1 MCSETSAL
9 GVLNI
14 CLINFDAV
22 WKDKQ
27 KNIEKKEELIKRALE
42 LNSKTQLIVFP
53 ELSLTG
59 YVLDE
64 DVYNLA
70 ETEFWESIEKVKEL
84 AKKYEVAIMF
94 GFIEKKWNDKPYN
107 STIVIDKNWEILAKY
122 RKNHLFTQSIEPDIY
137 SAWDKLEIFDFEWV
151 KCGLSICFDIR
162 YPRLYE
168 TYKYEWVECV
178 ITPYAWVD
186 WRNKP
191 DIFASLSKARSSE
204 NQFFMIWVDNIWKD
218 MNNSYA
224 WNAIVSNPYS
234 EDIKETK
241 EKIFHFAEID
251 TNEIKNI
258 ESIIPL
264 EWSFKESYRI

>member
-1 MCSETSAL
+1 
-9 GVLNI
+9 
-14 CLINFDAV
+14 
-22 WKDKQ
+22 
-27 KNIEKKEELIKRALE
+27 
-42 LNSKTQLIVFP
+42 
-53 ELSLTG
+53 
-59 YVLDE
+59 
-64 DVYNLA
+64 
-70 ETEFWESIEKVKEL
+70 
-84 AKKYEVAIMF
+84 MF

-137 SAWDKLEIFDFEWV
+137 SAGDSLEIFEFEWV

-191 DIFASLSKARSSE
+191 DIFANLSKWRSSE
-204 NQFFMIWVDNIWKD
+204 NQFFMVWVDNIWED

-241 EKIFHFAEID
+241 ENIFHFAEINTD
-251 TNEIKNI
+251 EIKNI
-258 ESIIPL
+258 ESVIPL
-264 EWSFKESYRI
+264 EWSFKESYKI

>member
-1 MCSETSAL
+1 M
-9 GVLNI
+9 LNI

-42 LNSKTQLIVFP
+42 LNSETSLIVFP

-64 DVYNLA
+64 DVYKLA
-70 ETEFWESIEKVKEL
+70 ETEFWESIEKIKEL

-122 RKNHLFTQSIEPDIY
+122 RKIHLFTQSIEPDIY
-137 SAWDKLEIFDFEWV
+137 SAGDSLEIFEFEWV
-151 KCGLSICFDIR
+151 KCWLSICFDIR

-168 TYKYEWVECV
+168 TYKKSWVECV

-204 NQFFMIWVDNIWKD
+204 NQFFMVWVDNIWKD
-218 MNNSYA
+218 ENNSYA

-241 EKIFHFAEID
+241 ENIFHFAKID
-251 TNEIKNI
+251 TSEIKNI

-264 EWSFKESYRI
+264 EWSFREDYKI